1 MIRDAIKKIALGLI
15 MGAII
20 SAALFLPTISVEQA
34 IPSGFNMYFGELG
47 YHVSLGDK

>member
-1 MIRDAIKKIALGLI
+1 MRDTIKNIAIGLG

-20 SAALFLPTISVEQA
+20 SAALFLPAMSIEQA
-34 IPSGFNMYFGELG
+34 IPSGFNVYFGEYG